1 MSLTHAF
8 TICQTVGFRSDI
20 PEEIQARI
28 MVHALKHFKAPTDFM
43 IYGTEEVSE
52 HFEDEGR
59 SLSTFIPGTTKKVYA
74 KLDDY
79 GSPEKWDELYEKEV
93 ADELKKGIHGRFVVT
108 FMLAEEY

>member
-8 TICQTVGFRSDI
+8 TICQTVDFRSDI
-20 PEEIQARI
+20 QEDVQAKI
-28 MVHALKHFKAPTDFM
+28 MAHALKHFKAPTDFI
-43 IYGTEEVSE
+43 IYGTEEVTE

-59 SLSTFIPGTTKKVYA
+59 SLSTYIPGTTKKVYA

-79 GSPEKWDELYEKEV
+79 GSPDEWDEMYEEKV
-93 ADELKKGIHGRFVVT
+93 ADDLKKGIHGRFVIT

>member
-20 PEEIQARI
+20 PEEIQAKI
-28 MVHALKHFKAPTDFM
+28 MAHAFENLKASTDFV
-43 IYGTEEVSE
+43 IYEQEEVSE

-59 SLSTFIPGTTKKVYA
+59 SLSTYISGTTKKVYA
-74 KLDDY
+74 KLDDF
-79 GSPEKWDELYEKEV
+79 GPPEKWDELYDKEV
-93 ADELKKGIHGRFVVT
+93 ADGLKKGIHGRFVVT

>member
-20 PEEIQARI
+20 PEEIQAKI
-28 MVHALKHFKAPTDFM
+28 MAHAFENLKAPTDFV
-43 IYGTEEVSE
+43 IYETEAGPE

-59 SLSTFIPGTTKKVYA
+59 SLSTYVPGTTKKVYA

-79 GSPEKWDELYEKEV
+79 GSPDEWDEMYEEKV
-93 ADELKKGIHGRFVVT
+93 ADDLKKGIHGRFVIT

>member
-20 PEEIQARI
+20 SEEIQAKI
-28 MVHALKHFKAPTDFM
+28 MAHALENLEAPTDFV

-59 SLSTFIPGTTKKVYA
+59 SLSTYIQGTTKKVYA

-79 GSPEKWDELYEKEV
+79 GLPEKWDELYDKEV

>member
-20 PEEIQARI
+20 PEEIQAKI
-28 MVHALKHFKAPTDFM
+28 MAHAFENLKAPTDFL
-43 IYGTEEVSE
+43 IYETEAGPE

-74 KLDDY
+74 KLDDF
-79 GSPEKWDELYEKEV
+79 GPPDKWDELYDKEV
-93 ADELKKGIHGRFVVT
+93 ADDLKKGIHGRFVVT

>member
-8 TICQTVGFRSDI
+8 TVCQTVGFRSDI
-20 PEEIQARI
+20 QEDVQAKI
-28 MVHALKHFKAPTDFM
+28 MAHALKHLKVSTDFV
-43 IYGTEEVSE
+43 IYETEEVSE

-79 GSPEKWDELYEKEV
+79 GPPDKWDEMYDKEV
-93 ADELKKGIHGRFVVT
+93 ADDLKKGIHGRFLIT

>member
-20 PEEIQARI
+20 PEEIQAKI
-28 MVHALKHFKAPTDFM
+28 MAHALENLKAPTDFM
-43 IYGTEEVSE
+43 IYETEEVPE

-79 GSPEKWDELYEKEV
+79 GPPEKWDELYDKEI
-93 ADELKKGIHGRFVVT
+93 ADGLKKGIHGRFVVT

>member
-20 PEEIQARI
+20 PEEIQAKI
-28 MVHALKHFKAPTDFM
+28 MVHALENLQAPTDFV
-43 IYGTEEVSE
+43 IYGTEAGPE

-59 SLSTFIPGTTKKVYA
+59 SLSTYIQGTTKKVYA

-79 GSPEKWDELYEKEV
+79 GLPEKWDELYDKEV